1 MKKIIAGI
9 IAIISVFSTL
19 GTTFAQE
26 PFFENLLDLNYGVE
40 DYQLQ
45 LSNLEP
51 MYFYSQELQTMHSE
65 FQRWNQKIKSE
76 IMQYYRD
83 GKLTD
88 YQAQAIVR
96 AHKNFVYYTNQTFR
110 HSYYKELDPYYA
122 DVNSQVLKNYT
133 QSRLAYRKIVKIL
146 NTK

>member
-9 IAIISVFSTL
+9 IAIICIFSTL

-26 PFFENLLDLNYGVE
+26 SFFEDLLDLNYGVE

-51 MYFYSQELQTMHSE
+51 MYFYSQDLQAMHSE
-65 FQRWNQKIKSE
+65 FQKWNQKIKSE
-76 IMQYYRD
+76 IMQYFRD
-83 GKLTD
+83 GRLTD
-88 YQAQAIVR
+88 YQVQGIVR
-96 AHKNFVYYTNQTFR
+96 AHKNFVYYTNQIFR

-122 DVNSQVLKNYT
+122 DVDSQIIKSYT
-133 QSRLAYRKIVKIL
+133 QSRLAYRKIEKIL
-146 NTK
+146 NSK